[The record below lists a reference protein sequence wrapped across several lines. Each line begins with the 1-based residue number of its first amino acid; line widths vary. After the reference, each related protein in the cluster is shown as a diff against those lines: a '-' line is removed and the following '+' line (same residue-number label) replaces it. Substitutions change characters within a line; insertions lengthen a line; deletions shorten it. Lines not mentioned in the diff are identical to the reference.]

1 MYQYKIMV
9 IDDQIKDRV
18 KYLSDFFTNAP
29 LDQNV
34 RLSEDMR
41 KKYKS
46 HIAVEFEVVYPE
58 GYEILDE
65 YVRDNRADAYFLD
78 VYLQIHSRW
87 TLGNALNAIKEHNPK
102 APIFMYSTD
111 WRDKDVLQEVT
122 NTFRNYF
129 PGKTAS
135 YFYDLNNINDV
146 VEDFRE
152 AVDMRQIEKIRS
164 ERKFIKNMIVKAYGK
179 TEKEPFSSS
188 GNIAILHI
196 SDIQYGDKNTT
207 RYSMNLWAEVVR
219 KCNDLKKEKV
229 ISGID
234 LLAIT
239 GDISMQGKSEEM
251 KAVKKELEEKMM
263 QKLWPEEFDSGE
275 YRERIILVPGNHDY
289 DLNFCTMDYLVSEN
303 GPRKDDRTIDFNKAS
318 ESLIKDRE
326 KRNDYHAM
334 GLTAYKDFAYHITG
348 NPVYYKKRH
357 LNYVENRYT
366 SWNLRFICLNTCD
379 GIRADKTNG
388 VKIDGD
394 ELQEVVNDNYD
405 DDCYTIVLS
414 HHSPLFESELEDKE
428 KENFHVSCTTV
439 INTCKAGMWLGGHR
453 HVQRDKTTHTTLKS
467 IKIYEASTL
476 SLQEEWAGDSDYE
489 VQTVDGKTIKSR
501 RGFQIIILESDE
513 KGSYQPRLIKYG
525 FDEEGV
531 AWRLDK

>member
-1 MYQYKIMV
+1 MCKYKIMV
-9 IDDQIKDRV
+9 IDDEIEERKE
-18 KYLSDFFTNAP
+18 YLPDFFTNAP
-29 LDQNV
+29 LDRNEK
-34 RLSEDMR
+34 LSEDVR
-41 KKYKS
+41 KKYKN
-46 HIAVEFEVVYPE
+46 HIGVEFEVVYPE

-78 VYLQIHSRW
+78 VYLQIHSKW
-87 TLGNALNAIKEHNPK
+87 TLGNALNAIKAHNPK

-111 WRDKDVLQEVT
+111 WRDKDVLLDVT
-122 NTFRNYF
+122 DAFRSNF

-135 YFYDLNNINDV
+135 YFYDINIINDI

-152 AVDMRQIEKIRS
+152 SVNMDQIEKIRN
-164 ERKFIKNMIVKAYGK
+164 ERKFIKNIIMKAYGK
-179 TEKEPFSSS
+179 TEKEPFSSN

-196 SDIQYGDKNTT
+196 SDIQYGDENTT
-207 RYSMNLWAEVVR
+207 RYNMNLWAEVVR
-219 KCNDLKKEKV
+219 KCNELKKQHE
-229 ISGID
+229 ILGID

-251 KAVKKELEEKMM
+251 KAVKEELEEKLMR
-263 QKLWPEEFDSGE
+263 KLWPKEFDSGE
-275 YRERIILVPGNHDY
+275 YRERIIVVPGNHDF

-303 GPRKDDRTIDFNKAS
+303 GPEKDDRKIDFHKAS
-318 ESLIKDRE
+318 ESLIKDRK

-348 NPVYYKKRH
+348 NPVYYQRKH
-357 LNYVENRYT
+357 LNYVEDRYI

-388 VKIDGD
+388 VRIDKD
-394 ELQEVVNDNYD
+394 ELQEIVNDNYD

-414 HHSPLFESELEDKE
+414 HHTPLFESELENEE
-428 KENFHVSCTTV
+428 KEDFHVSCTT
-439 INTCKAGMWLGGHR
+439 IANSCKAGMWLGGHR
-453 HVQRDKTTHTTLKS
+453 HVQRDKTTRTTLKML
-467 IKIYEASTL
+467 KIYEAATL
-476 SLQEEWAGDSDYE
+476 SLQEEWADDYE

-501 RGFQIIILESDE
+501 RGFQIIILENDG
-513 KGSYQPRLIKYG
+513 KGSYNPSLIKYV

-531 AWRLDK
+531 ACRLDK